1 MLAENFT
8 TDETGSM
15 IVKPKENDKVCHFL
29 RSVQALRVKC
39 DEFCIVLQ
47 REGMNGLT
55 DSHETAKNDEFQPLV
70 VKKKVNS
77 KLFFR

>member
-8 TDETGSM
+8 ADETGSM

-29 RSVQALRVKC
+29 RSVQALWVKC
-39 DEFCIVLQ
+39 DVYCIMLQ

-55 DSHETAKNDEFQPLV
+55 NSHETAKRLAVRWKNDEF
-70 VKKKVNS
+70 
-77 KLFFR
+77 